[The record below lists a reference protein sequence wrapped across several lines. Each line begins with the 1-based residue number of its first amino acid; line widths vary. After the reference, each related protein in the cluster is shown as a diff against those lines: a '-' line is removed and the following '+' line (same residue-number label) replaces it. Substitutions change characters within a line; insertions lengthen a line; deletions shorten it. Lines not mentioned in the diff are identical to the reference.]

1 MDELWWKATFLTCLQ
16 LKAAVKV
23 SLSICCSVAV
33 DHFDIT
39 NMCVQITQDILTVVY
54 QWVSKVQGNYDRC
67 WQPELLSRGSCLLL
81 KKGRTTWNVKNKI
94 LTSSIHWTKAWLFLA
109 EVLLNP
115 ALAYIL
121 GYYYLYCF
129 KSLGSLSAP
138 SHHFFQSF
146 LSQVLQNI
154 CPCKSATLHP
164 RTDFIPRN

>member
-1 MDELWWKATFLTCLQ
+1 MNFDERPRFWLVYSLRLQ
-16 LKAAVKV
+16 SKLACQTRVV
-23 SLSICCSVAV
+23 CCSVAA

-39 NMCVQITQDILTVVY
+39 SMCVQITH
-54 QWVSKVQGNYDRC
+54 YDRC
-67 WQPELLSRGSCLLL
+67 WQPGLLSKGNCPLLI
-81 KKGRTTWNVKNKI
+81 KGRTTWNAKNKI
-94 LTSSIHWTKAWLFLA
+94 LTSSIHWTKARIFLA
-109 EVLLNP
+109 EVL

-138 SHHFFQSF
+138 SHNFFQSF